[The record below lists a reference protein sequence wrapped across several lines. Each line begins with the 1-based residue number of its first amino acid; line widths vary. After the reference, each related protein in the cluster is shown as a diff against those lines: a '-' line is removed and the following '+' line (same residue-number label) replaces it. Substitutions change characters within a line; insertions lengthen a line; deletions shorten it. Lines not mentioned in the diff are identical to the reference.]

1 MKLGSKHGLEGIK
14 TLDDLLHFPKNGED
28 FNQGRQPD
36 TAASVHDAFLFYN
49 ALFLVKFCIQSPKHV
64 TVIYYKTMFN
74 NVFNKEKGFWADLGE
89 VQRLSNVFSNEIMA
103 VD

>member
-1 MKLGSKHGLEGIK
+1 MKKISTKGDSQTQQPVFMMPSFFIM
-14 TLDDLLHFPKNGED
+14 HF
-28 FNQGRQPD
+28 
-36 TAASVHDAFLFYN
+36 
-49 ALFLVKFCIQSPKHV
+49 FLVKFCIQSPKHV

-89 VQRLSNVFSNEIMA
+89 VQRLSNVFSNERMA